1 MREIFAV
8 VGGLTALVSILPYT
22 VDVVRQKTKPNVVS
36 WITWT
41 LINFIGAAAAFA
53 GGESRTA
60 LLTFGDG
67 IGTLLVV
74 LLGIRF
80 GIAKFSRF
88 DGYCQ
93 ALALVGLGLW
103 IALDSPLMAIALAI
117 AVDFI
122 ALLPTLRHSWQKPGE
137 ETWQAFML
145 GVAASVFTLASLIS
159 YSAVSLSYP
168 IYLLFANGAVVFAV
182 VYKRKKLGMRL
193 SRKSTHST
201 LHE

>member
-1 MREIFAV
+1 MKEVFAV
-8 VGGLTALVSILPYT
+8 LGGLIALISILPYA
-22 VDVVRQKTKPNVVS
+22 VDVVREKTKPNVVS

-74 LLGIRF
+74 FLGLRF
-80 GIAKFSRF
+80 GVAKFSRF

-93 ALALVGLGLW
+93 TLALIGLGLW
-103 IALDSPLMAIALAI
+103 ITLDSPIMAILLAI
-117 AVDFI
+117 VVDFI

-137 ETWQAFML
+137 ETWQAFVF
-145 GVAASVFTLASLIS
+145 GVIASIFTLASLIT

-182 VYKRKKLGMRL
+182 VYRRKKLGIKL
-193 SRKSTHST
+193 SRKTIHTT